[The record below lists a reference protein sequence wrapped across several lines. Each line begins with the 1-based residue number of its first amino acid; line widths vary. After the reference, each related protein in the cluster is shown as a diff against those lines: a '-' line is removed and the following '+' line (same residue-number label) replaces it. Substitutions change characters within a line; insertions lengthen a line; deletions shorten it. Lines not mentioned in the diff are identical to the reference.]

1 MGLRGL
7 CIGMMGALTIGMA
20 TPVFA
25 AEVKASYLYNLSD
38 FTGSKPFSSAKIT
51 LAPVKHEIYAMA
63 GESVS
68 VFNKSGMEVY
78 RFDYDPGMGVVVDVA
93 VDESGDIIVL
103 AQQGAKF
110 RLVRCNFR
118 AEPVASI
125 ELKGLPEGFAS
136 FAPNRMLL
144 RDGRLYLVSMAG
156 MQVLVASP
164 DGSVIKGYDLAQS
177 LEFSEKE
184 RVNSGLAGFE
194 VDRDGSFLFTVPAI
208 ARAYRLSGDG
218 TIKAVGKRGSAP
230 GRFGVIS
237 GIAADTA
244 GNVLVADTLRCVV
257 LVFDKEFR
265 FIKEFGAR
273 GFKPGY
279 LIGPSDIAV
288 DTENRVYV
296 SQLRKRGVS
305 VFQLSLS

>member
-1 MGLRGL
+1 MGLKGL
-7 CIGMMGALTIGMA
+7 CIGMMGVLAIGVTA
-20 TPVFA
+20 PVFA

-38 FTGSKPFSSAKIT
+38 FTGTKPFSSAKIT
-51 LAPVKHEIYAMA
+51 LAPVKNEIYAMA

-78 RFDYDPGMGVVVDVA
+78 RFDYDPTLGVVVDVA
-93 VDESGDIIVL
+93 VEESGDILVL

-118 AEPVASI
+118 AEPVAPI
-125 ELKGLPEGFAS
+125 ELQGIPEGFAS
-136 FAPNRMLL
+136 FAPNRILL
-144 RDGRLYLVSMAG
+144 RNGSLYLVSMAG
-156 MQVLVASP
+156 MQVLQASP
-164 DGSVIKGYDLAQS
+164 DGTVRKGYDLAKA
-177 LEFSEKE
+177 LEFTEKE
-184 RVNSGLAGFE
+184 RVNSGLGGFE
-194 VDRDGSFLFTVPAI
+194 LDRDGNFLFTVPAI
-208 ARAYRLSGDG
+208 ARAYRLLADG
-218 TIKAVGKRGSAP
+218 TVKSVGKRGSAP

-257 LVFDKEFR
+257 LVFDKDFN
-265 FIKEFGAR
+265 FIKEFGTR
-273 GFKPGY
+273 GIKPGN
-279 LIGPSDIAV
+279 LVGPGDIAV
-288 DTENRVYV
+288 DSEDRVYV